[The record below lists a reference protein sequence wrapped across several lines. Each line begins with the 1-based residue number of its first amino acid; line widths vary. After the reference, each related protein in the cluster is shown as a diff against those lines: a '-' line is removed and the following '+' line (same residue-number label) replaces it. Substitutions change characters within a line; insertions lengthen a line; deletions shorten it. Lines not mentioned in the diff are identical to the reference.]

1 MKKIIVI
8 LLTVIIVLN
17 TNNFTND
24 DLLRIRII
32 ANSNS
37 EHDQKIK
44 TNIVNTLELKLY
56 NLLKDANT
64 KTLAKNLIESNMKN
78 IENIV
83 IDNLENENYGYKINY
98 GLNYFPEKTYN
109 GKKYKEGNYESL
121 LITLGEGKGENWWC
135 ILFPPLCLIEAEEN
149 EEVEYSF
156 FLQELFNK
164 IF

>member
-1 MKKIIVI
+1 MKKIIIIFLTI
-8 LLTVIIVLN
+8 LIVLN

-37 EHDQKIK
+37 EHDQQIK
-44 TNIVNTLELKLY
+44 TNIVNNLELKLY
-56 NLLKDANT
+56 NLLKDVNS
-64 KTLAKNLIESNMKN
+64 KTLAKNLIKSNMDN

-83 IDNLENENYGYKINY
+83 IDNLENENYGYEINY

>member
-1 MKKIIVI
+1 MKKIIIIFLTI
-8 LLTVIIVLN
+8 LIVLN

-44 TNIVNTLELKLY
+44 TNIVNNLELKLY
-56 NLLKDANT
+56 NLLKDVNS
-64 KTLAKNLIESNMKN
+64 KTLAKNLIKSNIDN

-83 IDNLENENYGYKINY
+83 IDNLENENYGYEINY
-98 GLNYFPEKTYN
+98 GLNYFPEKKKKK
-109 GKKYKEGNYESL
+109 KKYKEGNYESL

-149 EEVEYSF
+149 KEVEYSF